1 MKMEEIDANTQ
12 FLPSVSYFLTTKCVK
27 YPFLAKALG
36 KEKENKNP
44 RNVQMDLTWVTIPRS
59 EKVPR
64 LMTRP
69 PPSKLS
75 QWSRIQH
82 FPCELFT
89 AKKMKL
95 TIFFQPRVSAL
106 SAQAPWAVLGLTAVS
121 RPRVC
126 PRSAPLFS
134 FFSLHNLPL
143 VSSLSLL
150 FPHAF
155 FFLFFHIFLN
165 LCSGIAVQHRCY
177 SGSKNMLLFHW
188 NQVVLSP
195 CVPED
200 SWV

>member
-1 MKMEEIDANTQ
+1 
-12 FLPSVSYFLTTKCVK
+12 
-27 YPFLAKALG
+27 
-36 KEKENKNP
+36 
-44 RNVQMDLTWVTIPRS
+44 MDLTWVTIPRS

-69 PPSKLS
+69 PPSILS

-95 TIFFQPRVSAL
+95 TLVFQPCVSVL
-106 SAQAPWAVLGLTAVS
+106 SAQAPCAVLGLTAVS
-121 RPRVC
+121 RPHIR
-126 PRSAPLFS
+126 PGSTPLFS

-143 VSSLSLL
+143 FSSLSLC

-155 FFLFFHIFLN
+155 IFLFFHIFLY
-165 LCSGIAVQHRCY
+165 LCSGIVIQHQCY

-195 CVPED
+195 WVPEG
-200 SWV
+200 SWI

>member
-1 MKMEEIDANTQ
+1 MNDWDVNYLTDLRIPLELLGFMKMEETDANTQ
-12 FLPSVSYFLTTKCVK
+12 FLPSVFYFLTTKCVK

-95 TIFFQPRVSAL
+95 TIVFQPRVSAL

-121 RPRVC
+121 RPRVR

-134 FFSLHNLPL
+134 FFSLRNLPL
-143 VSSLSLL
+143 VPPFLSS
-150 FPHAF
+150 
-155 FFLFFHIFLN
+155 FLMPSFSFSFTSFLT
-165 LCSGIAVQHRCY
+165 CVQ
-177 SGSKNMLLFHW
+177 GL
-188 NQVVLSP
+188 
-195 CVPED
+195 
-200 SWV
+200 